1 MTDSGEVI
9 AKLSEQESE
18 QLHREG
24 RLWLLQDTANYL
36 QDIMDSIAFPALL
49 PGERE
54 KLEAA
59 REVLFVLRDTERA
72 K

>member
-1 MTDSGEVI
+1 MDNPEI
-9 AKLSEQESE
+9 RELPDKELDEMA
-18 QLHREG
+18 REG
-24 RLWLLQDTANYL
+24 RIWLLQDTANYL

-59 REVLFVLRDTERA
+59 REVVFVLRDAERV